1 MGRINQYPLDAEVN
15 FNDKLL
21 GSDAGQFVTKNFSIQ
36 QLFTFFQQNLA
47 IETEDFLIIE
57 DHEARLDEIETEF
70 TITNSDITGLSATSV
85 IKSYVDTQISGV
97 SQITTDQAN
106 KIEESHGWG
115 NHASAGYLTSETDP
129 NVPSHVKSI
138 STTDISGWDSA
149 YTNMITGIDIT
160 ENEDGS
166 VKTVTL
172 LRANTDSNLSDN
184 FIDISEVGTGGIT
197 DTNYYLSSASLDE
210 SGILQLGVTGASN
223 FQVNFDSRYYTESEI
238 DGFNYVDLTDFSITT
253 TAASGGGALS
263 YNNSS
268 GVFTFTPAT
277 FSGTYLPLSGGTMTG
292 MIEFSGANG
301 VAGDIYADNKQTKL
315 LNNGTTSG
323 STYQE
328 DSWFR
333 GDLYHQGGA
342 LELSIGDTTNG
353 PVFQRGLNITTNL
366 DVGGDLDLTQSSTIV
381 FDRGV
386 NQTSITKVDV
396 SNFKSAYGSWVRNIE
411 YLTGDG
417 TAVTFTDLNSAT
429 ANADSI
435 DIKLKGETTDDDRT
449 LSNRIY
455 GSKYID
461 LTADTN
467 NNYYSISVDIAE
479 LNNTND
485 ARYVEVT
492 GDTMTGTLTVSG
504 AASFIEGKAKTD
516 LYKNDGNTVILDRQN
531 EWFKG
536 DLRGGDLQDSSGTN
550 IFTSSTSTFANSIT
564 IVGDSITLGSSQISL
579 SSSEL
584 SNIKNNVVESIKFAK
599 VTGSEEIRLVI
610 DNPTAIDLNSQTV
623 LKAGAYINITED
635 DNTPA
640 NPIIAADTTSPNG
653 LATQSYVTSAL
664 SNVVTGISLDDG
676 QGIADTATSGTFT
689 LIPGSNISIERDGT
703 NTNNITFAFDNSSNT
718 YLTTTAGNNAYVQN
732 STFTS
737 NGLMRRTNAST
748 YDTIDDNST
757 NWDAAHGW
765 GNHADAGYLELAAN
779 QTLTAGHIA
788 QFDSSGN
795 IEIVSFSSKL
805 PSTVVQTSSSADFQ
819 TNTITAGDFIL
830 SSDRDLKENIIP
842 LAERK
847 IDVDFKEYNFKGSKR
862 TRFGVIAQELEEKHP
877 EFIHTRESGE
887 KSVSYIDLLVAKV
900 HELENR
906 IKDLENGS
914 TRDR

>member
-1 MGRINQYPLDAEVN
+1 MARISTYP
-15 FNDKLL
+15 NDNRISLEDKWI
-21 GSDAGQFVTKNFSIQ
+21 GTDSVGITTKNFTVES
-36 QLFTFFQQNLA
+36 LFVYFQENLSVDVGDLA
-47 IETEDFLIIE
+47 VIETLQG
-57 DHEARLDEIETEF
+57 RLDEIETEF
-70 TITNSDITGLSATSV
+70 VITSSNITGLSATSV

-138 STTDISGWDSA
+138 STTDISEWDSA
-149 YTNMITGIDIT
+149 YTNIITGIDIS
-160 ENEDGS
+160 ENTDGS

-172 LRANTDSNLSDN
+172 LRANAGSNLSDN
-184 FIDISEVGTGGIT
+184 FTDISETGTGGIT
-197 DTNYYLSSASLDE
+197 DTNYYLSSASLDVN
-210 SGILQLGVTGASN
+210 GVLQLGITGATN
-223 FQVNFDSRYYTESEI
+223 LQVNFDARYYTKTQI
-238 DGFNYVDLTDFSITT
+238 DNFNYVDLTDFSITT
-253 TAASGGGALS
+253 VAASGGGALS
-263 YNNSS
+263 YDNLT
-268 GVFTFTPAT
+268 GAFTFTPAS

-301 VAGDIYADNKQTKL
+301 VAGDIYADDKQTRL
-315 LNNGTTSG
+315 LNNGTVSG
-323 STYQE
+323 SIYQE

-333 GDLYHQGGA
+333 GDLYHQGGS
-342 LELSIGDTTNG
+342 LELSIGDTSNG
-353 PVFQRGLNITTNL
+353 PVFQRGLDITTDL
-366 DVGGDLDLTQSSTIV
+366 GVGGDLDLTQTSTIV
-381 FDRGV
+381 FDRGA
-386 NQTSITKVDV
+386 NQTTITKVDV
-396 SNFKSAYGSWVRNIE
+396 SNFKSSYGSWVRNIE

-417 TAVTFTDLNSAT
+417 TAVTFTDLNNTT

-435 DIKLKGETTDDDRT
+435 DIKLKGETTADDRI

-467 NNYYSISVDIAE
+467 NDYYSISVDIAE

-485 ARYVEVT
+485 ARYVEVA

-531 EWFKG
+531 EWFAG
-536 DLRGGDLQDSSGTN
+536 DLRGGDLQDASGTN
-550 IFTSSTSTFANSIT
+550 IFTSSTSTFASSI
-564 IVGDSITLGSSQISL
+564 IISGESITLGATQTSL
-579 SSSEL
+579 SASEL
-584 SNIKNNVVESIKFAK
+584 STIKNNVVQGIKFEK
-599 VTGSEEIRLVI
+599 VSSLEEIRLVI
-610 DNPTAIDLNSQTV
+610 DNPTVTDLNSQTV
-623 LKAGAYINITED
+623 LKAGAYINITQD
-635 DNTPA
+635 GNTPA

-653 LATQSYVTSAL
+653 LATQSYVTTAL
-664 SNVVTGISLDDG
+664 ANNVTGIAIDNTGTPDQATNG
-676 QGIADTATSGTFT
+676 EFTFIA
-689 LIPGSNISIERDGT
+689 GSNISISRDGT
-703 NTNNITFAFDNSSNT
+703 NANDITFDFNNGGT

-732 STFTS
+732 SSFTD
-737 NGLMRRTNAST
+737 NGLMRRTGSST
-748 YDTIDDNST
+748 YDTITDNSG
-757 NWDAAHGW
+757 NWNTAHGW

-788 QFDSSGN
+788 QFDSAGN

-805 PSTVVQTSSSADFQ
+805 PSTVVQTSSSPDFQ
-819 TNTITAGDFIL
+819 SNTITAGDFIL

-877 EFIHTRESGE
+877 EFVHTRESGD

-906 IKDLENGS
+906 IKELENGS
-914 TRDR
+914 RDR